1 MSDEL
6 NIRIR
11 REFDGALS
19 RVGFPPIVMDPGIRD
34 SLFLNG
40 LVMWDD
46 AKTAEEPY
54 ILLAEIVLRNLVSYT
69 RLSPDVLFRAVM
81 SNMETE
87 NMPDSLH
94 FFPGKSPVFFLAGVC
109 KLFAQ
114 NTHNSVDHLF
124 SRCFTRPRIN
134 NIGQI
139 VTSMVKM
146 VISVQEMTATIGS
159 VQEARE
165 LCRSVSFLL
174 NQYRISLLEH
184 DADLAPLDSKPGYS
198 GIASS

>member
-1 MSDEL
+1 MSDDL
-6 NIRIR
+6 NTRIR

-19 RVGFPPIVMDPGIRD
+19 RAALLPIIIDPKIRD
-34 SLFLNG
+34 SLFFNG

-54 ILLAEIVLRNLVSYT
+54 ILLAEVVLRNLVSYT

-94 FFPGKSPVFFLAGVC
+94 LFPGKSPVFFLAGVC

-124 SRCFTRPRIN
+124 SRCFTRSRIN
-134 NIGQI
+134 NIGQT
-139 VTSMVKM
+139 VASMAKM
-146 VISVQEMTATIGS
+146 TAAVQEMTASISS

-174 NQYRISLLEH
+174 NQYRVSLLEH
-184 DADLAPLDSKPGYS
+184 DADLASLDSRLGYS